1 MDLDLVSGRA
11 VWAGARVEGE
21 EQDDGVDLPLARLGP
36 RLLLVNQH
44 YYPDVASTGQ
54 HLTDLAEHL
63 AREGFDVEV
72 LTGRGKYVAGKM
84 EAPAREERNGVRIR
98 RLRTT
103 SFGRVKHAGRI
114 ADYLSFYVR
123 VLIALLFGAQRD
135 GVLFLTT
142 PPLLGFLGAI
152 ARLVRGQ
159 RYGVWSMDLHPDAEV
174 ASGMLRERSAL
185 AKLLEWANA
194 TGYRYAD
201 FVVDLGPYMK
211 RRIVA
216 KGVATERTHT
226 VHVWSAKDEI
236 VPTAREENPLID
248 DLGLRD
254 KFVVMYS
261 GNAGIV
267 HDFDAIC
274 EAMRLLKEDERIHF
288 LFVGNGPRRKEVEEF
303 VSANGITNFQ
313 YRDYFS
319 REQLKYSLSVADA
332 HLISLRAPFVG
343 ISVPGKLYGIMASA
357 RPALFVGPTQCESAE
372 TIMDAGCGAVIDPGE
387 GQGGE
392 RLAALIRDLSQ
403 APETAEQYG
412 LAGRVAFEKRYEREV
427 NCEMFAQVL
436 GRAWR
441 ERKEAV
447 LRPAAAAT
455 RPGDAVWMD
464 A

>member
-1 MDLDLVSGRA
+1 MDLDLESETA
-11 VWAGARVEGE
+11 ARGGEGE
-21 EQDDGVDLPLARLGP
+21 GELANGEANFGSHVRS

-63 AREGFDVEV
+63 ASEGFHVEV

-84 EAPAREERNGVRIR
+84 EAPAQEVRNGVHIR

-103 SFGRVKHAGRI
+103 SFGRVRHLGRI
-114 ADYLSFYVR
+114 VDYLSFYVR
-123 VLIALLFGAQRD
+123 VLLALLFGAQRD

-174 ASGMLRERSAL
+174 ASGMLTAHSIL

-216 KGVATERTHT
+216 KGVAMERTHT
-226 VHVWSAKDEI
+226 VHVWSAKEE
-236 VPTAREENPLID
+236 VEPTPRDENPLID
-248 DLGLRD
+248 ELALGD

-274 EAMRLLKEDERIHF
+274 EAVRLLKDDPSIYF
-288 LFVGNGPRRKEVEEF
+288 LFVGNGPRRKQIEEF
-303 VSANGITNFQ
+303 VAANGITNFR

-319 REQLKYSLSVADA
+319 RDQLKYSLSLADV

-357 RPALFVGPTQCESAE
+357 RPALFIGPTQCESAE
-372 TIMDAGCGAVIDPGE
+372 TIMDAGCGAVIDPAE

-403 APETAEQYG
+403 APETARQYG
-412 LAGRVAFEKRYEREV
+412 LAGRAAFEHRFEREV

-441 ERKEAV
+441 ERREPV
-447 LRPAAAAT
+447 LRPAT
-455 RPGDAVWMD
+455 PTSRDAVWMD